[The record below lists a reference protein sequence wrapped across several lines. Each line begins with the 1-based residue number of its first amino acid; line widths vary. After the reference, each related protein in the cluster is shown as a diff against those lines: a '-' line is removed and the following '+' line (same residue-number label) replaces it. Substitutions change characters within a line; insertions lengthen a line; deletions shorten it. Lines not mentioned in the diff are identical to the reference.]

1 MTNISQIMKQA
12 KEMQEK
18 MAEVQKK
25 IDPAILYAI
34 IAGCVISFVSF
45 GFSASFSV
53 FLRPMSADL
62 GWGREVFSLSLAI
75 QALMWGVTQPLAG
88 AYADKHGSTQVL
100 AFGAVFAALGFALR
114 GLLFDETMFIL
125 TGFIVGIG
133 TGACSFPVVIVA
145 LGKVVEAKQRS
156 FILGLGTAAASA
168 GMFAGA
174 PIATT
179 LIGTIGW
186 GVAIF
191 FVAASFLIIL
201 PLLIFV
207 SRASKK
213 PSSFREKLNTIQA
226 IKIAFSDRS
235 YTLLFFGFFVCGFHV
250 QFIQTHLPAYITDEG
265 LAPIIGAWSLALI
278 GLFNIG
284 GSFFSG
290 WSGQIYS
297 KPKLLSAIYASRA
310 AVIAL
315 FIFTPLSGTS
325 VLVFSGAMGILW
337 LSTVPLTTGLIA
349 QTQGLKFLS
358 TLAGLVFFSHQ
369 VGGFLGAWLGGRLY
383 DLTGNYEA
391 MWIAAILF
399 GLAATII
406 HLPIKE
412 QPGKLAQAEIN

>member
-1 MTNISQIMKQA
+1 MGKTKNKF
-12 KEMQEK
+12 K
-18 MAEVQKK
+18 
-25 IDPAILYAI
+25 PAILYAI

-75 QALMWGVTQPLAG
+75 QALMWGITQPIAG
-88 AYADKHGSTQVL
+88 AYADKHGSTRVL
-100 AFGAVFAALGFALR
+100 AFGAIFAALGFALR
-114 GLLFDETMFIL
+114 GIFLDETLFIL

-156 FILGLGTAAASA
+156 FIMGLGTAAASA

-174 PIATT
+174 PIATV

-186 GVAIF
+186 GIAIF
-191 FVAASFLIIL
+191 LVASSFLIIL
-201 PLLIFV
+201 PLLFFV
-207 SRASKK
+207 SQASEKTT
-213 PSSFREKLNTIQA
+213 PSIEQVNTIQA

-278 GLFNIG
+278 GLFNIA
-284 GSFFSG
+284 GSFLSG
-290 WSGQIYS
+290 WSGQVYS
-297 KPKLLSAIYASRA
+297 KPKLLSGIYAFRA
-310 AVIAL
+310 AVISA
-315 FIFTPLSGTS
+315 FIFVPLSETS
-325 VLVFSGAMGILW
+325 VLIFSAAMGILW

-399 GLAATII
+399 GLLATII
-406 HLPIKE
+406 HLPIRE
-412 QPGKLAQAEIN
+412 TAGKLAQAEFK

>member
-1 MTNISQIMKQA
+1 
-12 KEMQEK
+12 
-18 MAEVQKK
+18 MAEFQKK

-186 GVAIF
+186 GIAIF

-207 SRASKK
+207 SRASEK
-213 PSSFREKLNTIQA
+213 PSPLREKLNTIQA

-284 GSFFSG
+284 GSFFAG

-297 KPKLLSAIYASRA
+297 KPKLLAAIYASRA

-325 VLVFSGAMGILW
+325 VLVFSAAMGILW

>member
-1 MTNISQIMKQA
+1 MTDI
-12 KEMQEK
+12 
-18 MAEVQKK
+18 KK
-25 IDPAILYAI
+25 TFEPAILYAI

-62 GWGREVFSLSLAI
+62 GWGREIFSLSLAI

-186 GVAIF
+186 GIAIF

-325 VLVFSGAMGILW
+325 VLVFSAAMGILW

>member
-1 MTNISQIMKQA
+1 MGKTENKF
-12 KEMQEK
+12 K
-18 MAEVQKK
+18 
-25 IDPAILYAI
+25 PAILYAI

-75 QALMWGVTQPLAG
+75 QALMWGITQPIAG
-88 AYADKHGSTQVL
+88 AYADKHGSTRVL
-100 AFGAVFAALGFALR
+100 AFGAIFAALGFALR
-114 GLLFDETMFIL
+114 GIFLDETLFIL

-156 FILGLGTAAASA
+156 FIMGLGTAAASA

-174 PIATT
+174 PIATV

-186 GVAIF
+186 GIAIF
-191 FVAASFLIIL
+191 LVASSFLIIL
-201 PLLIFV
+201 PLLFFV
-207 SRASKK
+207 SQASEKTT
-213 PSSFREKLNTIQA
+213 PSIEQVNTVQA

-278 GLFNIG
+278 GLFNIA
-284 GSFFSG
+284 GSFLSG
-290 WSGQIYS
+290 WSGQVYS
-297 KPKLLSAIYASRA
+297 KPKLLSGIYAFRA
-310 AVIAL
+310 AVISA
-315 FIFTPLSGTS
+315 FIFVPLSETS
-325 VLVFSGAMGILW
+325 VLIFSAAMGILW

-399 GLAATII
+399 GLLATII
-406 HLPIKE
+406 HLPIRE
-412 QPGKLAQAEIN
+412 TAGKLAQAEFK

>member
-1 MTNISQIMKQA
+1 MTDI
-12 KEMQEK
+12 
-18 MAEVQKK
+18 KK
-25 IDPAILYAI
+25 IFEPAVLYAI

-114 GLLFDETMFIL
+114 GLLFEETLFIL

-213 PSSFREKLNTIQA
+213 PSLLKEKLNTLQA
-226 IKIAFSDRS
+226 IKTAFSDRS

-297 KPKLLSAIYASRA
+297 KPKLLAAIYASRA

-325 VLVFSGAMGILW
+325 VLVFSAAMGILW

-369 VGGFLGAWLGGRLY
+369 VGGFLGAWLGGRLF

>member
-1 MTNISQIMKQA
+1 
-12 KEMQEK
+12 

-25 IDPAILYAI
+25 IEPAILYAI

-100 AFGAVFAALGFALR
+100 AFGAIFAALGFVLR
-114 GLLFDETMFIL
+114 GLLFDETLFIL

-297 KPKLLSAIYASRA
+297 KPKLLAAIYASRA

-325 VLVFSGAMGILW
+325 VLVFSAAMGILW

>member
-1 MTNISQIMKQA
+1 
-12 KEMQEK
+12 

-62 GWGREVFSLSLAI
+62 GWGREIFSLSLAI

-100 AFGAVFAALGFALR
+100 AFGAIFAALGFALR
-114 GLLFDETMFIL
+114 GLLFDETLFIL

-226 IKIAFSDRS
+226 IKTAFSDRS

-250 QFIQTHLPAYITDEG
+250 QFIQTHLPAYITDKG

-297 KPKLLSAIYASRA
+297 KPKLLSGIYASRA

-325 VLVFSGAMGILW
+325 VLVFSAAMGILW

-383 DLTGNYEA
+383 DITGNYEA
-391 MWIAAILF
+391 MWISAILF

>member
-1 MTNISQIMKQA
+1 
-12 KEMQEK
+12 

-25 IDPAILYAI
+25 IEPAILYAI

-62 GWGREVFSLSLAI
+62 GWGREIFSLSLAI

-207 SRASKK
+207 SRASEK
-213 PSSFREKLNTIQA
+213 PSPLREKLNTIQA

-297 KPKLLSAIYASRA
+297 KPKLLAAIYASRA

-325 VLVFSGAMGILW
+325 VLVFSAAMGILW

>member
-1 MTNISQIMKQA
+1 MGKTENKF
-12 KEMQEK
+12 K
-18 MAEVQKK
+18 
-25 IDPAILYAI
+25 PAILYAI
-34 IAGCVISFVSF
+34 IAGCAISFVSF

-75 QALMWGVTQPLAG
+75 QALMWGITQPIAG
-88 AYADKHGSTQVL
+88 AYADKHGSTRVL
-100 AFGAVFAALGFALR
+100 AFGAIFAALGYALR
-114 GLLFDETMFIL
+114 GIFLDETLFIL

-156 FILGLGTAAASA
+156 FIMGLGTAAASA

-174 PIATT
+174 PIATV

-186 GVAIF
+186 GIAIF
-191 FVAASFLIIL
+191 LVASSFLIIL
-201 PLLIFV
+201 PLLFFV
-207 SRASKK
+207 SQVS
-213 PSSFREKLNTIQA
+213 EKTAPTTEQVNTIQA

-250 QFIQTHLPAYITDEG
+250 QFIGTHLPAYIIDEG

-278 GLFNIG
+278 GLFNIA

-290 WSGQIYS
+290 WSGQVYS
-297 KPKLLSAIYASRA
+297 KPKLLSGIYAFRA
-310 AVIAL
+310 AVISA
-315 FIFTPLSGTS
+315 FIFVPLSETS
-325 VLVFSGAMGILW
+325 VLIFSAAMGILW

-399 GLAATII
+399 GLLATII
-406 HLPIKE
+406 HLPIRE
-412 QPGKLAQAEIN
+412 TAGKLAQAEFK

>member
-1 MTNISQIMKQA
+1 
-12 KEMQEK
+12 
-18 MAEVQKK
+18 MAEIQEK

-62 GWGREVFSLSLAI
+62 GWGREIFSLSLAI

-114 GLLFDETMFIL
+114 GILLDETMFIL

-207 SRASKK
+207 SRASEK
-213 PSSFREKLNTIQA
+213 PSPSREQLNTIQA
-226 IKIAFSDRS
+226 IKTAFSDRS

-297 KPKLLSAIYASRA
+297 KPKLLSGIYASRA
-310 AVIAL
+310 VVIAL
-315 FIFTPLSGTS
+315 FVFTPLSGTS
-325 VLVFSGAMGILW
+325 VLVFSAAMGILW

-383 DLTGNYEA
+383 DITGNYEA

>member
-1 MTNISQIMKQA
+1 
-12 KEMQEK
+12 

-25 IDPAILYAI
+25 IEPAILYAI

-62 GWGREVFSLSLAI
+62 GWGREIFSLSLAI

-186 GVAIF
+186 GIAIF

-207 SRASKK
+207 SRASEK
-213 PSSFREKLNTIQA
+213 PSPLREKLNTIQA

-297 KPKLLSAIYASRA
+297 KPKLLAAIYASRA

-325 VLVFSGAMGILW
+325 VLVFSAAMGILW

>member
-1 MTNISQIMKQA
+1 MSEI
-12 KEMQEK
+12 
-18 MAEVQKK
+18 QKK

-62 GWGREVFSLSLAI
+62 GWGREIFSLSLAI

-114 GLLFDETMFIL
+114 GILLDETMFIL

-133 TGACSFPVVIVA
+133 TGACSFPVVIVS
-145 LGKVVEAKQRS
+145 LGKVVQAKQRS

-207 SRASKK
+207 SRASEK
-213 PSSFREKLNTIQA
+213 PSPSREQLNTIQA
-226 IKIAFSDRS
+226 IKTAFSDRS

-297 KPKLLSAIYASRA
+297 KPKLLSGIYASRA

-325 VLVFSGAMGILW
+325 VLVFSAAMGILW

>member
-1 MTNISQIMKQA
+1 MSEI
-12 KEMQEK
+12 
-18 MAEVQKK
+18 QKK

-62 GWGREVFSLSLAI
+62 GWGREIFSLSLAI

-114 GLLFDETMFIL
+114 GILLDETMFIL

-145 LGKVVEAKQRS
+145 LGKVVQAKQRS

-207 SRASKK
+207 SRASEK
-213 PSSFREKLNTIQA
+213 PSPSREQLNTIQA
-226 IKIAFSDRS
+226 IKTAFSDRS

-297 KPKLLSAIYASRA
+297 KPKLLSGIYASRA

-325 VLVFSGAMGILW
+325 VLVFSAAMGILW

-383 DLTGNYEA
+383 DITGNYEA

>member
-1 MTNISQIMKQA
+1 MGKTENKF
-12 KEMQEK
+12 K
-18 MAEVQKK
+18 
-25 IDPAILYAI
+25 PAILYAI

-75 QALMWGVTQPLAG
+75 QALMWGITQPIAG
-88 AYADKHGSTQVL
+88 AYADKHGSTRVL
-100 AFGAVFAALGFALR
+100 AFGAIFAALGFALR
-114 GLLFDETMFIL
+114 GIFLDETLFIL

-156 FILGLGTAAASA
+156 FIMGLGTAAASA

-174 PIATT
+174 PIATV

-186 GVAIF
+186 GIAIF
-191 FVAASFLIIL
+191 LVASSFLIIL
-201 PLLIFV
+201 PLLFFV
-207 SRASKK
+207 SQASEKTT
-213 PSSFREKLNTIQA
+213 PSIEQVNTIQA

-250 QFIQTHLPAYITDEG
+250 QFIGTHLPAYIIDEG

-278 GLFNIG
+278 GLFNIA

-290 WSGQIYS
+290 WSGQVYS
-297 KPKLLSAIYASRA
+297 KPKLLSGIYAFRA
-310 AVIAL
+310 AVISA
-315 FIFTPLSGTS
+315 FIFVPLSETS
-325 VLVFSGAMGILW
+325 VLIFSAAMGILW

-383 DLTGNYEA
+383 DLTGNHEA

-399 GLAATII
+399 GLLATII
-406 HLPIKE
+406 HLPIRE
-412 QPGKLAQAEIN
+412 TAGKLAQAEFK

>member
-1 MTNISQIMKQA
+1 MTDIRKTF
-12 KEMQEK
+12 E
-18 MAEVQKK
+18 
-25 IDPAILYAI
+25 PAILYAI

-88 AYADKHGSTQVL
+88 AYADKYGSTQVL

-114 GLLFDETMFIL
+114 GLLFDETLFIL

-207 SRASKK
+207 SRASEK
-213 PSSFREKLNTIQA
+213 PSLFKEKLNTIQA
-226 IKIAFSDRS
+226 IKTAFSDRS

-250 QFIQTHLPAYITDEG
+250 QFIQTHLPAYISDEG

-325 VLVFSGAMGILW
+325 VLVFSAAMGILW

>member
-1 MTNISQIMKQA
+1 MTDI
-12 KEMQEK
+12 
-18 MAEVQKK
+18 KK
-25 IDPAILYAI
+25 TFEPAILYAI

-62 GWGREVFSLSLAI
+62 GWGREIFSLSLAI

-207 SRASKK
+207 SRASEK
-213 PSSFREKLNTIQA
+213 PSPLREKLNTIQA
-226 IKIAFSDRS
+226 IKTAFSDRS

-297 KPKLLSAIYASRA
+297 KPKLLAAIYASRA

-325 VLVFSGAMGILW
+325 VLVFSAAMGILW

-369 VGGFLGAWLGGRLY
+369 VGGFLGAWLGGRLF

>member
-1 MTNISQIMKQA
+1 
-12 KEMQEK
+12 

-25 IDPAILYAI
+25 IEPAILYAI

-53 FLRPMSADL
+53 FLRPMSVDL
-62 GWGREVFSLSLAI
+62 GWGREIFSLSLAI

-186 GVAIF
+186 GIATF

-207 SRASKK
+207 SRASEK
-213 PSSFREKLNTIQA
+213 PSPLREKLNTIQA
-226 IKIAFSDRS
+226 IKTAFSDRS

-325 VLVFSGAMGILW
+325 VLVFSAAMGILW

>member
-1 MTNISQIMKQA
+1 MGKTKNKF
-12 KEMQEK
+12 K
-18 MAEVQKK
+18 
-25 IDPAILYAI
+25 PAILYAI

-75 QALMWGVTQPLAG
+75 QALMWGITQPIAG
-88 AYADKHGSTQVL
+88 AYADKHGSTRVL
-100 AFGAVFAALGFALR
+100 AFGAIFAALGFALR
-114 GLLFDETMFIL
+114 GIFLDETLFIL

-156 FILGLGTAAASA
+156 FIMGLGTAAASA

-174 PIATT
+174 PIATV

-186 GVAIF
+186 GIAIF
-191 FVAASFLIIL
+191 LVASSFLIIL
-201 PLLIFV
+201 PLLFFV
-207 SRASKK
+207 SQASEKTT
-213 PSSFREKLNTIQA
+213 PSIEQVNTIQA

-278 GLFNIG
+278 GLFNIA
-284 GSFFSG
+284 GSFLSG
-290 WSGQIYS
+290 WSGQVYS
-297 KPKLLSAIYASRA
+297 KPKLLSGIYAFRA
-310 AVIAL
+310 AVISA
-315 FIFTPLSGTS
+315 FIFVPLSETS
-325 VLVFSGAMGILW
+325 VLIFSAAMGILW

-399 GLAATII
+399 GLLATII
-406 HLPIKE
+406 HLPIRE
-412 QPGKLAQAEIN
+412 TAGKLARAEFK

>member
-1 MTNISQIMKQA
+1 MAEI
-12 KEMQEK
+12 QEK
-18 MAEVQKK
+18 IE
-25 IDPAILYAI
+25 PAILYAI
-34 IAGCVISFVSF
+34 IAGCVVSFVSF

-62 GWGREVFSLSLAI
+62 GWGREIFSLSLAI

-114 GLLFDETMFIL
+114 GILLDETMFIL

-207 SRASKK
+207 SRASEK
-213 PSSFREKLNTIQA
+213 PSPSREQLNTIQA
-226 IKIAFSDRS
+226 IKTAFSDRS

-297 KPKLLSAIYASRA
+297 KPKLLSGIYASRA
-310 AVIAL
+310 VVIAL

-325 VLVFSGAMGILW
+325 VLVFSAAMGILW

-383 DLTGNYEA
+383 DITGNYEA

-412 QPGKLAQAEIN
+412 QPGKLARAEIN

>member
-1 MTNISQIMKQA
+1 MTDI
-12 KEMQEK
+12 
-18 MAEVQKK
+18 KK
-25 IDPAILYAI
+25 TFEPAILYAI

-62 GWGREVFSLSLAI
+62 GWGREIFSLSLAI

-100 AFGAVFAALGFALR
+100 AFGAIFAALGFALR
-114 GLLFDETMFIL
+114 GLLFDETLFIL

-284 GSFFSG
+284 GSFFAG

-297 KPKLLSAIYASRA
+297 KPKLLSGIYASRA
-310 AVIAL
+310 VVIAL

-325 VLVFSGAMGILW
+325 VLVFSAAMGILW

-391 MWIAAILF
+391 MWIAAVLF

>member
-1 MTNISQIMKQA
+1 MSEI
-12 KEMQEK
+12 
-18 MAEVQKK
+18 QKK

-62 GWGREVFSLSLAI
+62 GWGREIFSLSLAI

-114 GLLFDETMFIL
+114 GILLDETMFIL

-207 SRASKK
+207 SRASEK
-213 PSSFREKLNTIQA
+213 PSPSREQLNTIQA
-226 IKIAFSDRS
+226 IKTAFSDRS

-297 KPKLLSAIYASRA
+297 KPKLLSGIYASRA

-325 VLVFSGAMGILW
+325 VLVFSAAMGILW

-383 DLTGNYEA
+383 DITGNYEA

>member
-1 MTNISQIMKQA
+1 MSEI
-12 KEMQEK
+12 
-18 MAEVQKK
+18 QKK

-62 GWGREVFSLSLAI
+62 GWGREIFSLSLAI

-114 GLLFDETMFIL
+114 GILFDETMFIL

-145 LGKVVEAKQRS
+145 LGKVVQAKQRS

-201 PLLIFV
+201 PLRIFV
-207 SRASKK
+207 SRASEK
-213 PSSFREKLNTIQA
+213 PSPSREQLNTIQA
-226 IKIAFSDRS
+226 IKTAFSDRS

-297 KPKLLSAIYASRA
+297 KPKLLSGIYASRA
-310 AVIAL
+310 AVIAF

-325 VLVFSGAMGILW
+325 VLVFSAAMGILW

-383 DLTGNYEA
+383 DITGNYEA

>member
-1 MTNISQIMKQA
+1 MAEI
-12 KEMQEK
+12 QEK
-18 MAEVQKK
+18 IE
-25 IDPAILYAI
+25 PAILYAI
-34 IAGCVISFVSF
+34 IAGCVVSFVSF

-62 GWGREVFSLSLAI
+62 GWGREIFSLSLAI

-114 GLLFDETMFIL
+114 GILLDETMFIL

-207 SRASKK
+207 SRASEK
-213 PSSFREKLNTIQA
+213 PSPSREQLNTIQA
-226 IKIAFSDRS
+226 IKTAFSDRS

-297 KPKLLSAIYASRA
+297 KPKLLSGIYASRA
-310 AVIAL
+310 VVIAL

-325 VLVFSGAMGILW
+325 VLVFSAAMGILW

-383 DLTGNYEA
+383 DITGTYEA

>member
-1 MTNISQIMKQA
+1 MTDI
-12 KEMQEK
+12 
-18 MAEVQKK
+18 KK
-25 IDPAILYAI
+25 TFEPAILYAI

-62 GWGREVFSLSLAI
+62 GWGREIFSLSLAI

-100 AFGAVFAALGFALR
+100 AFGAIFAALGFALR

-186 GVAIF
+186 GIAIF

-213 PSSFREKLNTIQA
+213 PSLFKEKLNTIQA
-226 IKIAFSDRS
+226 IKTAFSDRS

-325 VLVFSGAMGILW
+325 VLVFSAAMGILW

>member
-1 MTNISQIMKQA
+1 
-12 KEMQEK
+12 

-25 IDPAILYAI
+25 FEPAILYAI

-62 GWGREVFSLSLAI
+62 GWGREIFSLSLAI

-207 SRASKK
+207 SRASEK
-213 PSSFREKLNTIQA
+213 PSPLREKLNTIQA
-226 IKIAFSDRS
+226 IKTAFSDRS

-284 GSFFSG
+284 GSFFAG
-290 WSGQIYS
+290 WSGQIYP
-297 KPKLLSAIYASRA
+297 KPKLLASIYASRA

-325 VLVFSGAMGILW
+325 VLVFSAAMGILW

>member
-1 MTNISQIMKQA
+1 
-12 KEMQEK
+12 

-62 GWGREVFSLSLAI
+62 GWGREIFSLSLAI

-207 SRASKK
+207 SRASEK
-213 PSSFREKLNTIQA
+213 PSLARKKLNTMQA
-226 IKIAFSDRS
+226 IKTAFSDRS

-297 KPKLLSAIYASRA
+297 KPKLLAAIYASRA

-369 VGGFLGAWLGGRLY
+369 VGGFLGAWLGGRLF

>member
-1 MTNISQIMKQA
+1 MSEI
-12 KEMQEK
+12 
-18 MAEVQKK
+18 QKK

-62 GWGREVFSLSLAI
+62 GWGREIFSLSLAI

-114 GLLFDETMFIL
+114 GILLDETMFIL

-201 PLLIFV
+201 PLLFFV
-207 SRASKK
+207 SHASEK
-213 PSSFREKLNTIQA
+213 PSPSREQLNTIQA
-226 IKIAFSDRS
+226 IKTAFSDRS

-297 KPKLLSAIYASRA
+297 KPKLLSGIYASRA

-325 VLVFSGAMGILW
+325 VLVFSAAMGILW

-383 DLTGNYEA
+383 DITGNYEA

>member
-1 MTNISQIMKQA
+1 MGKTENKF
-12 KEMQEK
+12 K
-18 MAEVQKK
+18 
-25 IDPAILYAI
+25 PAILYAI

-75 QALMWGVTQPLAG
+75 QALMWGITQPIAG
-88 AYADKHGSTQVL
+88 AYADKHGSTRVL
-100 AFGAVFAALGFALR
+100 AFGAIFAALGFALR
-114 GLLFDETMFIL
+114 GIFLDETLFIL

-156 FILGLGTAAASA
+156 FIMGLGTAAASA

-174 PIATT
+174 PIATV

-186 GVAIF
+186 GIAIF
-191 FVAASFLIIL
+191 LVASSFLIIL
-201 PLLIFV
+201 PLLFFV
-207 SRASKK
+207 SQASEKTT
-213 PSSFREKLNTIQA
+213 PSIEQVNTIQA

-278 GLFNIG
+278 GLFNIA
-284 GSFFSG
+284 GSFLSG
-290 WSGQIYS
+290 WSGQVYS
-297 KPKLLSAIYASRA
+297 KPKLLSGIYAFRA
-310 AVIAL
+310 VVISA
-315 FIFTPLSGTS
+315 FIFVPLSETS
-325 VLVFSGAMGILW
+325 VLIFSAAMGILW

-399 GLAATII
+399 GLLATII
-406 HLPIKE
+406 HLPIRE
-412 QPGKLAQAEIN
+412 TAGKLAQAEFK

>member
-1 MTNISQIMKQA
+1 
-12 KEMQEK
+12 
-18 MAEVQKK
+18 MAEIQKK
-25 IDPAILYAI
+25 IEPAILYAI

-62 GWGREVFSLSLAI
+62 GWGREIFSLSLAI

-114 GLLFDETMFIL
+114 GILLDETMFIL

-145 LGKVVEAKQRS
+145 LGKVVEARQRS

-207 SRASKK
+207 SRASEK
-213 PSSFREKLNTIQA
+213 PSPSREQLNTIQA
-226 IKIAFSDRS
+226 IKTAFSDRS

-297 KPKLLSAIYASRA
+297 KPKLLSGIYASRA
-310 AVIAL
+310 VVIAL

-325 VLVFSGAMGILW
+325 VLVFSAAMGILW

-369 VGGFLGAWLGGRLY
+369 VGGFLGAWLGGRLF

-391 MWIAAILF
+391 MWIAAVLF

>member
-1 MTNISQIMKQA
+1 MTDI
-12 KEMQEK
+12 
-18 MAEVQKK
+18 KK
-25 IDPAILYAI
+25 TFEPAILYAI

-62 GWGREVFSLSLAI
+62 GWGREIFSLSLAI
-75 QALMWGVTQPLAG
+75 QALMWGITQPLAG

-186 GVAIF
+186 GIAIF

-207 SRASKK
+207 SRASEK
-213 PSSFREKLNTIQA
+213 PSPLREKLNTIQA

-325 VLVFSGAMGILW
+325 VLVFSAAMGILW